1 MKFIPY
7 VALTLTLVTFSTG
20 AVALN
25 IEGYQGYLKK
35 SQAGDSNSQHL
46 LLGYHQGLAEAFTQ
60 TLLESNGVIK
70 FEGKDLICVPTN
82 IKLTSNIMEAAI
94 SSALRGKNNL
104 GVSAE
109 LKKSQVGT
117 FAYVG
122 LWKLFPC
129 KLP

>member
-1 MKFIPY
+1 MKFILDI
-7 VALTLTLVTFSTG
+7 ALTLALVAFSTG

-25 IEGYQGYLKK
+25 VEGYQDYVKK

-60 TLLESNGVIK
+60 TLLENNGVIK
-70 FEGKDLICVPTN
+70 FEGKDLICVPDS
-82 IKLTSNIMEAAI
+82 IKLTSNILEAAI
-94 SSALRGKNNL
+94 NSALRGKNNL

-109 LKKSQVGT
+109 LEKSQVGA
-117 FAYVG
+117 FAFAG